1 MKKIEYQN
9 IIRQTYDLMSNFELN
24 SKGAD
29 GWKLVSFAI
38 GEKAVYI
45 FKRERVGE

>member
-1 MKKIEYQN
+1 MKKFEYQTK
-9 IIRQTYDLMSNFELN
+9 IRQTYDLLSNSELN
-24 SKGAD
+24 YEGVH
-29 GWKLVSFAI
+29 GWELVSFAI